1 MFLPGRCLALL
12 LTRLI
17 PRGRGHLL
25 KHLRVKEHLNLQQE
39 ELLVAV
45 AAEGRQPLGEA
56 KGAVCLEE
64 EDLGLLPM

>member
-1 MFLPGRCLALL
+1 M

-25 KHLRVKEHLNLQQE
+25 RHLLVKELSNLQQE
-39 ELLVAV
+39 QLLVAV
-45 AAEGRQPLGEA
+45 AAEGRQPLEEA
-56 KGAVCLEE
+56 KGVVCLEE